1 MFPYLFTRI
10 PIWSVDRPRE
20 DVKRASTRRSPT
32 RVGTSVFW
40 GATTLATLGARPTI
54 RAGAGSMALLRERHL
69 NASTI
74 GAAGNAPAAL
84 RLLTGLEADCRTRL
98 GDDAWFTLV
107 VRHGVA
113 YWTGVCGRAP
123 QARQRTQDLL
133 DVYRERLDDRDH
145 RALRLLRDDL
155 ARWTGE
161 TGDAQDAARR
171 YAELHRDTERILGPE
186 ASETLLTRHNT
197 AYWTAAHGARAQ
209 ALAEC
214 RALLDDAH
222 RVNGPAHPHTLA
234 VRHNI
239 AGWTEAE
246 GEPRESLGL
255 FTTLLE
261 DRTAALGH
269 EHPHTLLNAFHV
281 GRLTRLHRNPSA
293 GDTRLA
299 ELLPLFTRVFSGD
312 HPWTRRLHREL
323 RAGQ

>member
-1 MFPYLFTRI
+1 
-10 PIWSVDRPRE
+10 
-20 DVKRASTRRSPT
+20 
-32 RVGTSVFW
+32 
-40 GATTLATLGARPTI
+40 
-54 RAGAGSMALLRERHL
+54 MALLRERHL

-74 GAAGNAPAAL
+74 GATGHAAAAL
-84 RLLTGLEADCRTRL
+84 RLFTGLEADCRSRL

-113 YWTGVCGRAP
+113 YWTGVRGRAR
-123 QARQRTQDLL
+123 QARQQSQDLL

-161 TGDAQDAARR
+161 PGGAQDAARR
-171 YAELHRDTERILGPE
+171 YTELHRDTDRILGPE
-186 ASETLLTRHNT
+186 APETLLTRHNT
-197 AYWTAAHGARAQ
+197 AYWAAAHRARARAR
-209 ALAEC
+209 ALADC
-214 RALLDDAH
+214 RALLDDEH

-281 GRLTRLHRNPSA
+281 GRLTRHHRNASA
-293 GDTRLA
+293 GDTRLV
-299 ELLPLFTRVFSGD
+299 ELLPLFTRVLGGD

>member
-10 PIWSVDRPRE
+10 PIWSVDLPRE
-20 DVKRASTRRSPT
+20 DVKRASTRRSPRPGRT
-32 RVGTSVFW
+32 PVFW
-40 GATTLATLGARPTI
+40 AATTLATLGPRPTI
-54 RAGAGSMALLRERHL
+54 QAGAGSMALLRERHL

-74 GAAGNAPAAL
+74 GAAGNAGAAL
-84 RLLTGLEADCRTRL
+84 QLLTRLEVDCRSRL

-133 DVYRERLDDRDH
+133 DVYRERLDDHDH

-161 TGDAQDAARR
+161 SGDAQDAARR
-171 YAELHRDTERILGPE
+171 YAELHGDTERILGPD
-186 ASETLLTRHNT
+186 AAETLLTRHNT
-197 AYWTAAHGARAQ
+197 AYWTAAQGARAR

-214 RALLDDAH
+214 RALLDDEQ

-239 AGWTEAE
+239 AGWTETE
-246 GEPRESLGL
+246 GEPRESLRQ

-281 GRLTRLHRNPSA
+281 GRLTRHHRNASA
-293 GDTRLA
+293 GDARLA
-299 ELLPLFTRVFSGD
+299 GLLPVFTGVFGRD

-323 RAGQ
+323 QGGQ

>member
-1 MFPYLFTRI
+1 
-10 PIWSVDRPRE
+10 
-20 DVKRASTRRSPT
+20 
-32 RVGTSVFW
+32 
-40 GATTLATLGARPTI
+40 
-54 RAGAGSMALLRERHL
+54 MALLRERHL

-74 GAAGNAPAAL
+74 GATGNAAAAL

-123 QARQRTQDLL
+123 QARQQTQDLL

-171 YAELHRDTERILGPE
+171 YAELHRDTERILGPD

-197 AYWTAAHGARAQ
+197 AYWTAAHGARAR
-209 ALAEC
+209 ALADC
-214 RALLDDAH
+214 RALLDDEH

-281 GRLTRLHRNPSA
+281 GRLTRRHRNASA